1 MDRNKSLIYMMRFAG
16 KEYYL
21 DKIRMKLYVNHQKKP
36 VRFDRWTFGL
46 GAIIGFF
53 ILVPHWVHSISVV
66 YKTILLG
73 LGWFLVATLIR
84 RMMTMEQDPNFE
96 EFHIKTLD
104 KRAEFLLRMKSKLY
118 RKLWIGLVFLYAGIF
133 HAVYYIMANLPE
145 SYCMSLMMF
154 YGVYLCLGQSH
165 ILSQMKI
172 FKELTKQL
180 RR

>member
-1 MDRNKSLIYMMRFAG
+1 MERNKSLIYMMRFAG

-21 DKIRMKLYVNHQKKP
+21 DKIRMRLYVNHQKKP

-73 LGWFLVATLIR
+73 LGWLLVATLIR

-96 EFHIKTLD
+96 EFHIETLD
-104 KRAEFLLRMKSKLY
+104 KRAEFLLR
-118 RKLWIGLVFLYAGIF
+118 IGLAFLYASIF
-133 HAVYYIMANLPE
+133 HAVHYIMANLPG
-145 SYCMSLMMF
+145 SYGMSLMMF